1 MTAQREKFNRAFA
14 EREALLAFPGAPF
27 AVDHQLDRLAGAA
40 DDMVV
45 SAEFVVRPL
54 AEIAEEQREAS
65 SHAVYLDHTLV
76 GRLGADRA
84 EFTALP
90 EVGAG
95 PHRVA
100 IHVSPFPGI
109 GFCDDFVLR
118 KVTFSCE

>member
-1 MTAQREKFNRAFA
+1 MQIDIFEGELKLGDSKDATMVWAQDFRVLQC
-14 EREALLAFPGAPF
+14 ALQQKKL
-27 AVDHQLDRLAGAA
+27 
-40 DDMVV
+40 VV
-45 SAEFVVRPL
+45 ECEGVQILVA
-54 AEIAEEQREAS
+54 AEEQREAS

-76 GRLGADRA
+76 GRLTADRA

-109 GFCDDFVLR
+109 GFCDDFALR